1 MRPLK
6 VSVGRVTANE
16 PDTRQAGTGAG
27 VSPCIASVADPIRAR
42 FCKGMAPD
50 TIVIIG
56 GMQDLA

>member
-1 MRPLK
+1 
-6 VSVGRVTANE
+6 VGRVTANE